1 MKDKASSK
9 LKTMGKASIFPIAL
23 LPLAGLF
30 LGLGTLFTDAVNIKV
45 YGLQNILGKVYFVGN
60 TLTVTKTT
68 VLYEFLIILSKLGN
82 VIFSNL
88 PLLFAIGMAFAFSKY
103 D

>member
-1 MKDKASSK
+1 MKDKASRK

-45 YGLQNILGKVYFVGN
+45 YGLQNILGKVYFVGS
-60 TLTVTKTT
+60 TLAVTKTT

-88 PLLFAIGMAFAFSKY
+88 PLLFAIGMAFAF
-103 D
+103 

>member
-30 LGLGTLFTDAVNIKV
+30 LGLGTLFTNAVNIKV
-45 YGLQNILGKVYFVGN
+45 YGLQNILGKVYFVGISDYSF
-60 TLTVTKTT
+60 KTWKCNFFKSSST
-68 VLYEFLIILSKLGN
+68 FCNWNGIC
-82 VIFSNL
+82 IFK
-88 PLLFAIGMAFAFSKY
+88 I
-103 D
+103 